1 MDVLPSSLRGED
13 RMQMRKVLIVDDDIR
28 FRRFVKKLFSS
39 EEDLKI
45 IGEAKDGQEAI
56 LKAKE
61 LKPDLVLMDISMPLM
76 NGLDA
81 TRRLKGIMP
90 ELLVIILTIND
101 MEEYKV
107 AATASG
113 AYGYVLKK
121 SLMEDL
127 IPTIR
132 QAFLKNGQ
140 LRQDVKLAAHENIR
154 NLGIEEYR

>member
-1 MDVLPSSLRGED
+1 MDVLPGSLWEEY
-13 RMQMRKVLIVDDDIR
+13 RMQLRKVLIVDDDIR
-28 FRRFVKKLFSS
+28 FRGFVKKLFSS
-39 EEDLKI
+39 EEDLQI

-81 TRRLKGIMP
+81 TRCLKRIMP
-90 ELLVIILTIND
+90 ELLVIILTIHD

-107 AATASG
+107 VATASG
-113 AYGYVLKK
+113 AYCYALKK
-121 SLMEDL
+121 FLLEDL

-132 QAFLKNGQ
+132 QAFKSKES
-140 LRQDVKLAAHENIR
+140 R
-154 NLGIEEYR
+154 Y